1 MLTRHLYSSRD
12 ICLRTVFLGSRFRWC
27 EIAKLLSGRSENAV
41 KNGFRL
47 NPLFK
52 CYVQL
57 TFIDRWNSSYMP
69 HWLKKNGLEQG
80 PAYWSGTDAQ
90 SVYEADGLEE
100 EKKEEGDGVQEV
112 AATGGVVQEVVA
124 TGEVVQEVVAT
135 GGVVQE
141 VMATGGVV
149 QEVAATVNHFDPGIR
164 RGDWTEI
171 ENAVLYEAQR
181 KFGNRCTH
189 THISMLRSSPSM
201 LLSCNSK

>member
-1 MLTRHLYSSRD
+1 
-12 ICLRTVFLGSRFRWC
+12 
-27 EIAKLLSGRSENAV
+27 
-41 KNGFRL
+41 
-47 NPLFK
+47 
-52 CYVQL
+52 
-57 TFIDRWNSSYMP
+57 MP

-100 EKKEEGDGVQEV
+100 EKKEEGDGIQEV
-112 AATGGVVQEVVA
+112 AATCGVVQEVA
-124 TGEVVQEVVAT
+124 AT

-149 QEVAATVNHFDPGIR
+149 QEVAATVNHLDPGIR

-189 THISMLRSSPSM
+189 TYISMLRSSPSM
-201 LLSCNSK
+201 ILSCNSK